1 MLNFTD
7 DPDQK
12 TIDERVARIK
22 ELTGNNE
29 VFNASEFCADCVRV
43 YPIMNTVSK
52 LLLLIV
58 LIVVVLITVLMER
71 SFIADEKSEIAIAKA
86 VGFKDSAIIRWHVNR
101 FFIVAMV
108 AMLLA
113 VILSMPM
120 TDLCISPIF
129 GMMGASDID
138 YNYDILRGFVMYPG
152 TVLLVTVVTAFITSL
167 YTKKIVS
174 RDTASIE

>member
-1 MLNFTD
+1 MD
-7 DPDQK
+7 A
-12 TIDERVARIK
+12 VA
-22 ELTGNNE
+22 
-29 VFNASEFCADCVRV
+29 
-43 YPIMNTVSK
+43 K

-58 LIVVVLITVLMER
+58 LIVVVLITILMER

-86 VGFKDSAIIRWHVNR
+86 VGFKDSTVIRWHVNR
-101 FFIVAMV
+101 FFFVALV

-113 VILSMPM
+113 VVLSIPM

-138 YNYDILRGFVMYPG
+138 YNYDILRCFVMYPG
-152 TVLLVTVVTAFITSL
+152 IILIVTVVTAFITAL